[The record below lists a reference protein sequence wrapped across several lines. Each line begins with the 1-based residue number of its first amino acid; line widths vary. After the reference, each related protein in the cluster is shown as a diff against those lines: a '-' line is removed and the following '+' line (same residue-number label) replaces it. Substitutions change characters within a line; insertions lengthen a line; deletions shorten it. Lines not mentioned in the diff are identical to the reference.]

1 MLHQFLSAEMVQ
13 VSEKGILLK
22 FLLGAFFFGHV
33 RTVIESQSYVK
44 FAYSIIQMASNPNY
58 VKKQLTIDTVSWT
71 AIVAPIDCMGV
82 AIKNSALVDLRIRTD
97 SADATTQD
105 TISAGSVET
114 ISVPRHPAGV
124 QDGGS
129 GTRFY
134 AGDTIAYLQAASG
147 TGPAQLTFVR

>member
-1 MLHQFLSAEMVQ
+1 
-13 VSEKGILLK
+13 
-22 FLLGAFFFGHV
+22 
-33 RTVIESQSYVK
+33 
-44 FAYSIIQMASNPNY
+44 MASNPNY
-58 VKKQLTIDTVSWT
+58 IKKQLTVDTVSWT

-82 AIKNSALVDLRIRTD
+82 AIKNSALVDLRMRTD

-105 TISAGSVET
+105 MIPAGSIET
-114 ISVPRHPAGV
+114 IAAPRHNSGI

-147 TGPAQLTFVR
+147 TGPALLTFVR